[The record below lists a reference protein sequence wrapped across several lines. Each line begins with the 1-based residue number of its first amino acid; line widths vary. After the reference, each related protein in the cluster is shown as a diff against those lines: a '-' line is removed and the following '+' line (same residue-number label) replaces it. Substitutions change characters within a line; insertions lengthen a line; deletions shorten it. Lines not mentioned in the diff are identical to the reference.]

1 MSRINRR
8 QIVAASMAAALAMPL
23 AGIAGSAQAQD
34 WPNDII
40 RIIVPFP
47 PGGSVDV
54 LARMIQPSLQERLGQ
69 NIVIDNRGGA
79 SGSIGA
85 AAAAGAEPDGNTW
98 LFVFD
103 TQAVNPALLPNMPF
117 DSVEDLD
124 PVMLIGTAPNVVATQ
139 TASPFESFEQVI
151 EQGKEDAGA
160 ISYGSIGTGSL
171 GHLTLVLL
179 TNEAEVELTHIP
191 YRGGG
196 PVVNDAVA
204 GHVDLM
210 IGSAA
215 LVSPQV
221 DGGNLRPLLQT
232 GRERHPTLQ
241 DVPTAVELG
250 YDIES
255 LAWWGVFAPAG
266 TPPEIVAR
274 FEEELR
280 ATLQEPEISERLTD
294 AQKMDLVL
302 SGPDE
307 FREFF
312 AEQMET
318 WGAVVRENDI
328 RGDS

>member
-1 MSRINRR
+1 MARAKQSH
-8 QIVAASMAAALAMPL
+8 VAATALA
-23 AGIAGSAQAQD
+23 ATIAISATLISDRVYAQD
-34 WPNDII
+34 WPNDNI
-40 RIIVPFP
+40 RIINPFP
-47 PGGSVDV
+47 PGGSLDMVV
-54 LARMIQPSLQERLGQ
+54 RTMQESMQERLGQ
-69 NIVIDNRGGA
+69 NLVIENRAGA

-85 AAAAGAEPDGNTW
+85 AAAAAAEPDGNTW

-103 TQAVNPALLPNMPF
+103 TQAVNPSLLPDLPF
-117 DSVEDLD
+117 DSVADLD

-139 TASPFESFEQVI
+139 TASHFDSFEQVI
-151 EQGKEDAGA
+151 EEAGENPGS

-179 TNEAEVELTHIP
+179 AEEAEVDLTHIP

-210 IGSAA
+210 IGSLT

-221 DGGNLRPLLQT
+221 DGDNLRPLLQT
-232 GRERHPTLQ
+232 GRERHPMLQ
-241 DVPTAVELG
+241 EVPTAVELG
-250 YDIES
+250 YDIDS
-255 LAWWGVFAPAG
+255 TAWWGVFAPAG
-266 TPPEIVAR
+266 TPPEIIAR

-280 ATLQEPEISERLTD
+280 ATFEEPENRERLTEVLR
-294 AQKMDLVL
+294 MELVL

-312 AEQMET
+312 AEQMDV
-318 WGAVVRENDI
+318 WGAVVRDNNIE
-328 RGDS
+328 GDS

>member
-8 QIVAASMAAALAMPL
+8 EIVAASMAAAFALPL
-23 AGIAGSAQAQD
+23 AGMAGSAQAQD

-103 TQAVNPALLPNMPF
+103 TQAVNPSLLPNMPF
-117 DSVEDLD
+117 DSVNDLD

-151 EQGKEDAGA
+151 EEAREDAGA

-179 TNEAEVELTHIP
+179 TNEAGVELTHIP

-266 TPPEIVAR
+266 TPAEIVAR

-280 ATLQEPEISERLTD
+280 ATLQEPEISERLTQ
-294 AQKMDLVL
+294 AQKMDLRL

>member
-1 MSRINRR
+1 MSTTTRR
-8 QIVAASMAAALAMPL
+8 TVIAASMVAALSLPL
-23 AGIAGSAQAQD
+23 VGIAGQAQAQD

-54 LARMIQPSLQERLGQ
+54 LARMVQQSLQERLGQ
-69 NIVIDNRGGA
+69 NIVIENRGGA

-103 TQAVNPALLPNMPF
+103 TQAVNPSLLPNMPF
-117 DSVEDLD
+117 DSVTDLD
-124 PVMLIGTAPNVVATQ
+124 PVMLIGTAPNVLATQ
-139 TASPFESFEQVI
+139 TASSYESFEQI
-151 EQGKEDAGA
+151 IAEAKEDPGA

-171 GHLTLVLL
+171 GHLTIVLL
-179 TNEAEVELTHIP
+179 TNEAEAELTHIP

-215 LVSPQV
+215 LVAPQI

-266 TPPEIVAR
+266 TPAEIVAR
-274 FEEELR
+274 FEQELR
-280 ATLQEPEISERLTD
+280 ATLQEPEIADRLTD
-294 AQKMDLVL
+294 AQKMTLEL
-302 SGPDE
+302 AGPDE

-312 AEQMET
+312 GQQMET

>member
-8 QIVAASMAAALAMPL
+8 QIVAASMAAALALPL

-103 TQAVNPALLPNMPF
+103 TQAVNPSLLPDMPF
-117 DSVEDLD
+117 DSVNDLD

-139 TASPFESFEQVI
+139 TASPFETFEQVI
-151 EQGKEDAGA
+151 EEAREDAGA

-179 TNEAEVELTHIP
+179 TNEAGVELTHVP

-274 FEEELR
+274 FEQELR